1 MSEIIKNTWETYL
14 QFKGVGMHLGLYF
27 AAVLFLNILSKSK
40 KEKENSSLL
49 SGHSLLFWGIFF
61 FPVTAKVIID
71 YCIGDSVYWRMFWI
85 LPFPI
90 VIAYAFALSLK
101 QVHITWKRY
110 GLVLCMAAAIM
121 VTGTLVYTPENF
133 SGAENRYR
141 IPQVVVDV
149 CQIVNEDARENNL
162 EERKV
167 VAVNDLLPYIRQYD
181 GSIRMP
187 YGRNGPKE
195 GKFQN
200 KNCKRIY
207 NAINS
212 PEVDFKKLLEYAKK
226 EHCNYLVYFST
237 EEADAAL
244 GRLGCQAVGDTGQY
258 RVFALR

>member
-1 MSEIIKNTWETYL
+1 MREIITKTWETFL
-14 QFKGVGMHLGLYF
+14 QFKGMGMHLGLYF
-27 AAVLFLNILSKSK
+27 AAALFLNSLSKTK
-40 KEKENSSLL
+40 REKDGSSLL
-49 SGHSLLFWGIFF
+49 SGYSLVFWGIFF
-61 FPVTAKVIID
+61 FPVTAKIIID

-85 LPFPI
+85 LPFPV

-101 QVHITWKRY
+101 QVQVAWKRY
-110 GLVLCMAAAIM
+110 VLVLCMAAVIL
-121 VTGTLVYTPENF
+121 VTGTPVYTPEQF
-133 SGAENRYR
+133 RASENRYR
-141 IPQVVVDV
+141 IPQVAVEV

-162 EERKV
+162 KVRKV
-167 VAVNDLLPYIRQYD
+167 IAVNDLLPYIRQYD
-181 GSIRMP
+181 GSILMP

-212 PEVDFKKLLEYAKK
+212 PEVDFKKLLKFAEK
-226 EHCNYLVYFST
+226 ENCNYLVYFST

-244 GRLGCQAVGDTGQY
+244 GRLGCEAVGDTGQY